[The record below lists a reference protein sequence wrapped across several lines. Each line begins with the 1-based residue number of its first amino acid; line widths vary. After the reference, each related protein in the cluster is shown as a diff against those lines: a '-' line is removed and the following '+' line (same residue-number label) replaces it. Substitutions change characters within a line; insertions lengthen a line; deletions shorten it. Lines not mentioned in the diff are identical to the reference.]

1 MKDQLQITRILHAGY
16 IFEHENVRIAFDPI
30 FENPFSRNCH
40 AFPPVE
46 FDYAEIRK
54 QKFAAVFISHY
65 HDDHCSFDSLDL
77 LDRNTPIYIYCVF
90 EEMLSMLTELG
101 FKNVFSLQIGIA
113 VNIGAIEVIPRK
125 ALDADVDSIFQINCG
140 GLKVLNVVD
149 SWIDSITMNLLSS
162 LAPWD
167 VVLWPFQTMREIEV
181 LSPKRAEKAEEF
193 LPPEWIEQ
201 LQQLKPRVVVPSSC
215 QFQQESWSWYNQ
227 ALFPV
232 TYRQFQREVESAL
245 SDVKVVRI
253 NPGETFELHK
263 NSFSRQG
270 ALNWVHPIA
279 EQNGDYDFRPEL
291 NVPDTA
297 SIAKN
302 FPALTDIETDLV
314 LVFCRNVLP
323 VKLKSLEVPEYFKSA
338 KLWQLTVYDHT
349 LTGTTFFYLLN
360 GADIKTASGREAK
373 VAWQTEIPI
382 AKLYSA
388 LIFGEALT
396 SLYIRIN
403 DGLFSAEI
411 EEQLADADLLDDPL
425 IRCLFT
431 GAFGSYQKAQLQR
444 LKAPR

>member
-1 MKDQLQITRILHAGY
+1 M
-16 IFEHENVRIAFDPI
+16 
-30 FENPFSRNCH
+30 
-40 AFPPVE
+40 
-46 FDYAEIRK
+46 
-54 QKFAAVFISHY
+54 
-65 HDDHCSFDSLDL
+65 
-77 LDRNTPIYIYCVF
+77 
-90 EEMLSMLTELG
+90 
-101 FKNVFSLQIGIA
+101 
-113 VNIGAIEVIPRK
+113 
-125 ALDADVDSIFQINCG
+125 
-140 GLKVLNVVD
+140 
-149 SWIDSITMNLLSS
+149 
-162 LAPWD
+162 
-167 VVLWPFQTMREIEV
+167 
-181 LSPKRAEKAEEF
+181 
-193 LPPEWIEQ
+193 
-201 LQQLKPRVVVPSSC
+201 
-215 QFQQESWSWYNQ
+215 
-227 ALFPV
+227 
-232 TYRQFQREVESAL
+232 
-245 SDVKVVRI
+245 
-253 NPGETFELHK
+253 
-263 NSFSRQG
+263 
-270 ALNWVHPIA
+270 
-279 EQNGDYDFRPEL
+279 GDYDFRPEL

-431 GAFGSYQKAQLQR
+431 GAFGTYQKAQLQR
-444 LKAPR
+444 LKALK

>member
-1 MKDQLQITRILHAGY
+1 MKNYLHITRILHAGY
-16 IFEHENVRIAFDPI
+16 IFENENIRIAFDPV
-30 FENPFSRNCH
+30 FENPFSHNCH

-46 FDYAEIRK
+46 FDHNEIRK
-54 QKFAAVFISHY
+54 QNFAAVFISHY

-90 EEMLSMLTELG
+90 DEMLAMLTELG

-113 VNIGAIEVIPRK
+113 VIIGAIEVIPRK
-125 ALDADVDSIFQINCG
+125 ALDADVDSIFEINCC

-149 SWIDSITMNLLSS
+149 SWIDSSTMTLLSK

-181 LSPKRAEKAEEF
+181 LSPKRADKAEEF

-232 TYRQFQREVESAL
+232 TYRRFQREVESAV
-245 SDVKVVRI
+245 DAKVVRI
-253 NPGETFELHK
+253 NPGETFALHK
-263 NSFSRQG
+263 NSFSKIG
-270 ALNWVHPIA
+270 ALNWVHPMG
-279 EQNGDYDFRPEL
+279 EQNGDYDFRPEIT
-291 NVPDTA
+291 VPDTA

-302 FPALTDIETDLV
+302 FPELTDIETDLV
-314 LVFCRNVLP
+314 ISYCRNVLP
-323 VKLKSLEVPEYFKSA
+323 EKLKNLEVPEYFNSA

-349 LTGTTFFYLLN
+349 GKSTEFFYLLN
-360 GADIKTASGREAK
+360 GAEIKTASGLEAK

-382 AKLYSA
+382 AKLYAA
-388 LIFGEALT
+388 LVFGEALT

-403 DGLFSAEI
+403 DAFFAAEI
-411 EEQLADADLLDDPL
+411 EKQLGNADLLDDPL

-431 GAFGSYQKAQLQR
+431 GAFGTYQKAQMQR
-444 LKAPR
+444 LKTPIF